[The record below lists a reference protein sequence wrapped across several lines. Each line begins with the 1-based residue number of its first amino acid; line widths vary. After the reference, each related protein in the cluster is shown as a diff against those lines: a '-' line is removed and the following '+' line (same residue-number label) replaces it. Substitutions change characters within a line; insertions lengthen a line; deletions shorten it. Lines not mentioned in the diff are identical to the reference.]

1 MRIEKELSS
10 DLEQSEKPKF
20 GGKDRKGVKGG
31 EFDGEGGR
39 WRSDSG
45 WNGMECVRRSG
56 CEEG

>member
-45 WNGMECVRRSG
+45 
-56 CEEG
+56 